1 MGWCTVLDDEAGS
14 YLKWPHSAN
23 VHIFWSRLAVL
34 WICCLKLIWYSAWNN
49 FLWKANDFSYF
60 LFNSLV
66 ADVLVTKRNQGIGNQ
81 GIDLFCQL
89 AYHFLALQR
98 SLADDEPSVICVWVG
113 IGGFSKVV
121 ATFSHVGGS
130 LNLVLA
136 TTRDIWVITSFR
148 IWVMYCMLSTFMC
161 HHELWPTSASHPFS
175 FLNSFLSYAR
185 LKNGCIVPWQCPFYL
200 SVCPSSFSALKW
212 LWNNA

>member
-1 MGWCTVLDDEAGS
+1 MREIISCERQMIFHTSYSIAWLLMSWWLKGTGASATRVLT
-14 YLKWPHSAN
+14 
-23 VHIFWSRLAVL
+23 
-34 WICCLKLIWYSAWNN
+34 YSA
-49 FLWKANDFSYF
+49 
-60 LFNSLV
+60 
-66 ADVLVTKRNQGIGNQ
+66 R
-81 GIDLFCQL
+81 L
-89 AYHFLALQR
+89 AYHFLASQR
-98 SLADDEPSVICVWVG
+98 SLADDEPSVIRLWVG

-212 LWNNA
+212 CIIFMYWRAFPVGSIHISVWFYVCETTRCASTALL